1 VPFRAL
7 RLIRRREQAAPAAAE
22 PSAPE
27 ATIAAAE
34 PTPEEA
40 PVQQTQPKTAVRVA
54 ETQPYKPGVPPVRSA
69 PTASAATNGTTRK
82 DAPATT
88 DVTGDGGVV
97 EVLERIQDNLMTLG
111 GEHRQRVVE
120 FKVSVAEGLRQALG
134 VMEVQADRLTEL
146 LKSNQGLTR
155 SVVSMAR
162 DISKSES
169 MLSNVEEQVSDLRE
183 RRDALSS
190 RLAEMVK
197 RRDGLKSE
205 LKGITDEHAAVSEK
219 NIALREQI
227 SKLDHDNELLK
238 RESEKLDKTKT
249 RLQADVE
256 RLLRL
261 RDEYQANIER
271 FKKMQSELTQGGN

>member
-1 VPFRAL
+1 MPFRAL
-7 RLIRRREQAAPAAAE
+7 RLIRRRVAGESTA
-22 PSAPE
+22 E
-27 ATIAAAE
+27 ATTPEPELPVLTAD

-40 PVQQTQPKTAVRVA
+40 PMQAKPAVRTA
-54 ETQPYKPGVPPVRSA
+54 ETQPYRPSVPPVRRA
-69 PTASAATNGTTRK
+69 EPTPMAANGAGTK
-82 DAPATT
+82 AAPAA
-88 DVTGDGGVV
+88 DPSGDGGVV
-97 EVLERIQDNLMTLG
+97 EVLERIQDNLLTLG

-120 FKVSVAEGLRQALG
+120 FKVSVSEGLRQALG

-146 LKSNQGLTR
+146 LKTNQGLTR
-155 SVVSMAR
+155 SVVGMAR
-162 DISKSES
+162 DLSKHES
-169 MLSNVEEQVSDLRE
+169 LLGNVEEQVSDLRE
-183 RRDALSS
+183 RRDATSS

-227 SKLDHDNELLK
+227 GKLDHDNELLK
-238 RESEKLDKTKT
+238 RETEKLDKTKV
-249 RLQADVE
+249 RLQTDVE

-271 FKKMQSELTQGGN
+271 FKKMQSELTGQTG